1 MSATTGPANTT
12 YVNPAGFP
20 SDKLPN
26 QGYRLWL
33 AIVIMIISSG
43 AFVIARIA
51 TRLSTHQMGFDDYA
65 IIAAFVSLFFTSR
78 TVAVV
83 LLLISAR
90 SPA

>member
-1 MSATTGPANTT
+1 MSATTGPANVS

-20 SDKLPN
+20 SDELPN
-26 QGYRLWL
+26 QGCRLWL

-65 IIAAFVSLFFTSR
+65 IIAAFVSLFLAYGM
-78 TVAVV
+78 VAFCHVAD
-83 LLLISAR
+83 LSR